1 MWIEFAERNE
11 PSTGVL
17 TASWE
22 QTLHPPED
30 TLSWFFLSPC
40 NHRATPQPFN
50 HPVLTVVVIMF
61 VFVYPSG
68 MSGLANNRIFQPRHQ
83 GNAPQNIVTNL
94 INMPGS
100 STVSIPEH
108 FLNLPHAWP
117 RYLSDSPMKPPS
129 GSMSRYLRGEI
140 PACLS
145 GGGRSC
151 HQTSIVP
158 LGMPRALSN
167 SEACGPKPQTA
178 VRPEFFSQLSLA
190 YVYVPMHSPRSGRS
204 PPFIFNLLHFHLNL
218 DPPLSD

>member
-1 MWIEFAERNE
+1 MAWR
-11 PSTGVL
+11 TTV
-17 TASWE
+17 
-22 QTLHPPED
+22 
-30 TLSWFFLSPC
+30 FFNPHTKVMPL
-40 NHRATPQPFN
+40 QK
-50 HPVLTVVVIMF
+50 
-61 VFVYPSG
+61 
-68 MSGLANNRIFQPRHQ
+68 
-83 GNAPQNIVTNL
+83 IVTNL

-100 STVSIPEH
+100 STVSTPEQ

-129 GSMSRYLRGEI
+129 GSMSRYLHGEI

-167 SEACGPKPQTA
+167 SEACGPKPPTA
-178 VRPEFFSQLSLA
+178 VRAEIVSQLSLA

-204 PPFIFNLLHFHLNL
+204 PSFIFKLLHFHLNL
-218 DPPLSD
+218 DPPLSDELLASLAPTSSLKRTLICPPMEGLQ